1 MMDKLKHLLTF
12 FCMLMFVTFANA
24 GKSTFGETRI
34 SLNGF
39 WQFKTDPLQVGQKQQ
54 WYSAGFNDACWSK
67 MEVPGSWE
75 LMNETANYIG
85 VAWYRTTF
93 KTPESSG
100 EKRFFLEFEAV
111 SMSYKVYLNGKPVAR
126 QLVGNYRDRYDVTEF
141 LNKNGVNNLA
151 VEVDNRL
158 TWGAY
163 TNWGGI
169 RRPVTLCV
177 VEPVFIERQE
187 VVSIP
192 NLAKGTAEVNVRV
205 FIRNTSGKDQ
215 TVNCLASLEFDGKP
229 ATKGPSA
236 AVKIQ
241 ANGSET
247 AVLKFKLTKAQ
258 TKLWHFDRPNLY
270 TSEVTLLDGERKL
283 GSVADRF
290 GIRKIELDGFQ
301 FKLNGE
307 AVRLAG
313 YNWVADDRTT
323 GNTLPAWR
331 YKEDIDRM
339 KSLGANMARLSHRPL
354 PEEVMD
360 YLDEKGI
367 LVVSEFNNWAQFI
380 NPDSPEPREFATKLV
395 HQQFN
400 HACVVGWSVGNEMGD
415 QKINVKVNEY
425 VESII
430 RYIKQ
435 NLDTTRFVLY
445 VSNSADWQ
453 ENDAAKYCDFIMIN
467 KYDFGMGYE
476 KAIDAL
482 KAKYPNKPVFMSEY
496 GSHTASLIYDTPNK
510 TRYTT
515 LIADKFSGKE
525 NLFGFAV
532 WTYNDYRSTYQS
544 PNPATAT
551 PIHQNRQW
559 GCVDDY
565 RNKKRAFEQMKD
577 LYAPI
582 RALGVKT
589 TLNGNKVSVNM
600 TLQPRGLLDIPSF
613 KLQDYRLVW
622 EVRTKNGTTQT
633 GGIVKLPEI
642 APGTPA
648 LNFTSDFTRSDE
660 SALLKITLLSST
672 GYNVKDTT
680 IYLDKPEPPKVLAVI
695 PASRSVRLIFEKN
708 EFSTEYLLKYTVNGE
723 TKTTA
728 STIDHYIDLTGLAA
742 DVPCEISVVG
752 INGAGAGQPS
762 KSVSLVPQYGTK
774 SLPPVIWLT
783 EAGNMECTIGMGY
796 TFTDQFYEVRYTAT
810 PADSASWMII
820 PSRVF
825 GAFRVS
831 ELENRQKYN
840 LQMRSIP
847 QGGGTPSE
855 WSEMLTATPGTTALS
870 GEAKVKGILQQN
882 GETIL
887 SVNPAKNASG
897 YRITYETDGKQVEE
911 LVNQSEIEYVLL
923 RKVGKNGVKNINIQ
937 SF

>member
-1 MMDKLKHLLTF
+1 MNKLRFLLTF
-12 FCMLMFVTFANA
+12 ALISLLAISTQA
-24 GKSTFGETRI
+24 GRITFGETRI

-39 WQFKTDPLQVGQKQQ
+39 WQFKTDPLQKGQQQQ
-54 WYSAGFNDACWSK
+54 WYSSAFNDTGWDK

-85 VAWYRTTF
+85 MAWYRTTF
-93 KTPESSG
+93 KTPEISE

-111 SMSYKVYLNGKPVAR
+111 SMSYKVYLNGKLVAQ
-126 QLVGNYRDRYDVTEF
+126 QLVGNYRERYDVTDF
-141 LNKNGVNNLA
+141 LNKSDINSLA

-169 RRPVTLCV
+169 RRPVALCV
-177 VEPVFIERQE
+177 VKPVFIERQE
-187 VVSIP
+187 VVSTP
-192 NLAKGTAEVNVRV
+192 DLDKGTAEVNVRV
-205 FIRNTSGKDQ
+205 FIRNNSAKEQ
-215 TVNCLASLEFDGKP
+215 KVNCLANLQFDGKP
-229 ATKGPSA
+229 AAKSLSTGVNVP
-236 AVKIQ
+236 

-247 AVLKFKLTKAQ
+247 ALLKFRLTKAQ
-258 TKLWHFDRPNLY
+258 SKLWHFDRPNLY

-283 GSVADRF
+283 GSYADRF
-290 GIRKIELDGFQ
+290 GIRKIELDGYQ

-307 AVRLAG
+307 PVRLAG
-313 YNWVADDRTT
+313 FNWVADDRAT

-339 KSLGANMARLSHRPL
+339 KSLGANMARLSHRTL
-354 PEEVMD
+354 PEDVLD

-400 HACVVGWSVGNEMGD
+400 HPCVVGWSVGNEMGSRTEH
-415 QKINVKVNEY
+415 VKVNEY

-435 NLDTTRFVLY
+435 TLDNKRFVLY

-496 GSHTASLIYDTPNK
+496 GSHSASLIYDTPNK
-510 TRYTT
+510 TKYTT
-515 LIADKFSGKE
+515 LIADQFSGKE

-544 PNPATAT
+544 PNPTTAT
-551 PIHQNRQW
+551 PMHQNRQW

-577 LYAPI
+577 LYAPVHS
-582 RALGVKT
+582 LDVKT
-589 TLNGNKVSVNM
+589 TSNGNQVSVNM
-600 TLQPRGLLDIPSF
+600 ALQARNPLDIPSF
-613 KLQDYRLVW
+613 KLKDYRLIW
-622 EVRTKNGTTQT
+622 EVSAKNGNTQT
-633 GGIVKLPEI
+633 GGVIQLPEI

-648 LNFTSDFTRSDE
+648 LNFTSSFSQSGE
-660 SALLKITLLSST
+660 SALLKVTLLSPT

-680 IYLDKPEPPKVLAVI
+680 IYLAKPEPPKVLAVI
-695 PASRSVRLIFEKN
+695 PASRSVKVIFEKN
-708 EFSTEYLLKYTVNGE
+708 EFSTEYVLKYTVKGE

-728 STIDHYIDLTGLAA
+728 PTIDHYIDLTGLAA

-752 INGAGAGQPS
+752 INGAGEGSPS
-762 KSVSLVPQYGTK
+762 APVTIVPKYGTK

-783 EAGNMECTIGMGY
+783 EACNNGCTIGQGY
-796 TFTDQFYEVRYTAT
+796 IYTDQFYEVRYTAT
-810 PADSASWMII
+810 PADSASWKII

-831 ELENRQKYN
+831 GLENGRKYY

-855 WSEMLTATPGTTALS
+855 WSEMLTATPGATALS
-870 GEAKVKGILQQN
+870 GEAKVKGVLQQN

-887 SVNPAKNASG
+887 SVNQAKNASW
-897 YRITYETDGKQVEE
+897 YKITYETDGKQVEE
-911 LVNQSEIEYVLL
+911 LINQSEIEYVLL
-923 RKVGKNGVKNINIQ
+923 RKVGKNGVKNSSIKA
-937 SF
+937 F

>member
-1 MMDKLKHLLTF
+1 MHRMRFLFTLSLISLL
-12 FCMLMFVTFANA
+12 AISSYA
-24 GKSTFGETRI
+24 GRTTYGETRI
-34 SLNGF
+34 SLSGF
-39 WQFKTDPLQVGQKQQ
+39 WQFKTDPLQKGQQQQ
-54 WYSAGFNDACWSK
+54 WYSSTFNDTGWDK

-85 VAWYRTTF
+85 LAWYRTTF
-93 KTPESSG
+93 KTPEISG
-100 EKRFFLEFEAV
+100 DKRFFLEFEAV
-111 SMSYKVYLNGKPVAR
+111 SMSYKVYLNGKLVAG
-126 QLVGNYRDRYDVTEF
+126 QLVGNYRERYDITDF
-141 LNKNGVNNLA
+141 LNKSSINTLA

-187 VVSIP
+187 VVSTP
-192 NLAKGTAEVNVRV
+192 DLAKGTAEVNVRV
-205 FIRNTSGKDQ
+205 FIRNISGKDQ
-215 TVNCLASLEFDGKP
+215 TVNCQAKLEFDGKP
-229 ATKGPSA
+229 ATKSLSTG
-236 AVKIQ
+236 VKVP

-247 AVLKFKLTKAQ
+247 ASLKFKLTKAQ

-283 GSVADRF
+283 VSYFDRF
-290 GIRKIELDGFQ
+290 GIRKIELDGYN

-354 PEEVMD
+354 PEDVMD

-380 NPDSPEPREFATKLV
+380 NPDSPQPREFATKLIR
-395 HQQFN
+395 QQFN
-400 HACVVGWSVGNEMGD
+400 HPCVVGWSVGNEMGD
-415 QKINVKVNEY
+415 QKTNVKVNAY

-430 RYIKQ
+430 RHIKQ
-435 NLDTTRFVLY
+435 NLDSTRFVLY

-453 ENDAAKYCDFIMIN
+453 DNDAAKYCDFIMIN

-510 TRYTT
+510 TKYTT

-525 NLFGFAV
+525 NLFGFAI

-551 PIHQNRQW
+551 PMHQNRQW

-577 LYAPI
+577 LYAPV
-582 RALGVKT
+582 RSLDVKT
-589 TLNGNKVSVNM
+589 TANGNQVSVNM
-600 TLQPRGLLDIPSF
+600 ALQPRKLLDIPSF
-613 KLQDYRLVW
+613 KLKDYCLIW
-622 EVRTKNGTTQT
+622 EVVAKNGNTQS
-633 GGIVKLPEI
+633 GGIIQLPEI

-648 LNFTSDFTRSDE
+648 LNFTSNFSQSAE
-660 SALLKITLLSST
+660 SALLKVTLLSST

-680 IYLDKPEPPKVLAVI
+680 IYLSKPEPPKVVAVI
-695 PASRSVRLIFEKN
+695 PASRSVRVVFEKN
-708 EFSTEYLLKYTVNGE
+708 EFATEYVLKYTVKGE

-728 STIDHYIDLTGLAA
+728 PTIDHYIDLTGLAA

-752 INGAGAGQPS
+752 INGAGEGQPS
-762 KSVSLVPQYGTK
+762 KPVTIVPKYGTK

-783 EAGNMECTIGMGY
+783 EACNNGCTIGQGY
-796 TFTDQFYEVRYTAT
+796 IYTDQFYEVRYTAT
-810 PADSASWMII
+810 PADSASWKVI

-831 ELENRQKYN
+831 ELENGRKYY

-855 WSEMLTATPGTTALS
+855 WSEMLSVTPGTTALA
-870 GEAKVKGILQQN
+870 GDAKVKGVLQQN

-887 SVNPAKNASG
+887 SVSQAKNASG
-897 YRITYETDGKQVEE
+897 YKIIYETDGKQVEE
-911 LVNQSEIEYVLL
+911 LINQSEIEYVLL
-923 RKVGKNGVKNINIQ
+923 RNVGKSGVKNSSIKA
-937 SF
+937 F

>member
-1 MMDKLKHLLTF
+1 MNKMRFLLVLSIVSF
-12 FCMLMFVTFANA
+12 FAISTQA
-24 GKSTFGETRI
+24 GRTTYGETRI

-39 WQFKTDPLQVGQKQQ
+39 WQFKTDPLQKGQQQQ
-54 WYSAGFNDACWSK
+54 WYSSTFNDTGWDK

-85 VAWYRTTF
+85 IAWYRTTF
-93 KTPESSG
+93 KTPEISG

-111 SMSYKVYLNGKPVAR
+111 SMSYKVYLNGKLVAG
-126 QLVGNYRDRYDVTEF
+126 QLVGNYHERYDITDF
-141 LNKNGVNNLA
+141 LNKSSINTLA

-187 VVSIP
+187 VVSAP
-192 NLAKGTAEVNVRV
+192 DLAKGTAEVNVRV

-215 TVNCLASLEFDGKP
+215 TVNCLARLELEGKP
-229 ATKGPSA
+229 VTKSLSTG
-236 AVKIQ
+236 VKIP
-241 ANGSET
+241 ANGTES
-247 AVLKFKLTKAQ
+247 ALLKFKLSKAQ
-258 TKLWHFDRPNLY
+258 TKLWHFERPNLY
-270 TSEVTLLDGERKL
+270 TSEITLLDGERRV
-283 GSVADRF
+283 GSYSDRF
-290 GIRKIELDGFQ
+290 GIRKLELDGYN

-307 AVRLAG
+307 PVRLAG

-354 PEEVMD
+354 PEDVMD

-367 LVVSEFNNWAQFI
+367 LVVSEFNNWSQFI

-400 HACVVGWSVGNEMGD
+400 HPCVVGWSVGNEMGD
-415 QKINVKVNEY
+415 QKTNVKVNAY

-510 TRYTT
+510 TKYTT

-551 PIHQNRQW
+551 PMHQNRQW

-565 RNKKRAFEQMKD
+565 RNKKRAFWQMKD
-577 LYAPI
+577 LYAPV
-582 RALGVKT
+582 RSLDVKT
-589 TLNGNKVSVNM
+589 TANGNLVSVNM
-600 TLQPRGLLDIPSF
+600 VVQPRNLLDIPSF
-613 KLQDYRLVW
+613 KLKDYRLIW
-622 EVRTKNGTTQT
+622 EVVATDGNTKT
-633 GGIVKLPEI
+633 GGFIQLPEI
-642 APGTPA
+642 VPGAPT
-648 LNFTSDFTRSDE
+648 LNFTSNFGQSAE
-660 SALLKITLLSST
+660 SALLKVTLLSST

-680 IYLDKPEPPKVLAVI
+680 IYLAKPEPPKVVAVI
-695 PASRSVRLIFEKN
+695 PASRSVRVVFDKN
-708 EFSTEYLLKYTVNGE
+708 EFSTEYALKYTIKGE

-742 DVPCEISVVG
+742 DVPCEISVVC
-752 INGAGAGQPS
+752 INGAGEGQPS
-762 KSVSLVPQYGTK
+762 WPVTIVSKYGTK

-783 EAGNMECTIGMGY
+783 EAGNKECTFGMGY
-796 TFTDQFYEVRYTAT
+796 TYTDQFYEVRYTT
-810 PADSASWMII
+810 SPADSASWKVI

-831 ELENRQKYN
+831 ELENGRKYY
-840 LQMRSIP
+840 LQMRCIP

-855 WSEMLTATPGTTALS
+855 WSEILTANPGTTALS
-870 GEAKVKGILQQN
+870 GEAKIKGVIQQN
-882 GETIL
+882 SETIL
-887 SVNPAKNASG
+887 SVSPAKNASG
-897 YRITYETDGKQVEE
+897 YIISYETDGKQVEE
-911 LVNQSEIEYVLL
+911 LINQSEIEYVLL
-923 RKVGKNGVKNINIQ
+923 RKVGKSGVKNSSIKA
-937 SF
+937 F

>member
-1 MMDKLKHLLTF
+1 MNRLKTLLTISF
-12 FCMLMFVTFANA
+12 ILLITSFCRA
-24 GKSTFGETRI
+24 GGATYGESRI
-34 SLNGF
+34 TLNGF
-39 WQFKTDPLQVGQKQQ
+39 WQFKTDPQLKGQQQ
-54 WYSAGFNDACWSK
+54 KWYSSGFNDSGWDK

-85 VAWYRTTF
+85 TAWYRTAF
-93 KTPESSG
+93 KTPKVSG

-111 SMSYKVYLNGKPVAR
+111 SMSYKVYLNGQLVAQ
-126 QLVGNYRDRYDVTEF
+126 QLVGNYKERYDVTDFMNTSGE
-141 LNKNGVNNLA
+141 NSLA
-151 VEVDNRL
+151 VEVDNRF

-187 VVSIP
+187 VVSFP
-192 NLAKGTAEVNVRV
+192 DLAKGTAEVNVRV
-205 FIRNTSGKDQ
+205 FIQNNSGKEQ
-215 TVNCLASLEFDGKP
+215 TVNCLANLLFDGKP
-229 ATKGPSA
+229 ATKSITQMVKVPSS
-236 AVKIQ
+236 
-241 ANGSET
+241 GSET
-247 AVLKFKLTKAQ
+247 TLIKFMLSKAQ
-258 TKLWHFDRPNLY
+258 TRLWHFDRPNLY
-270 TSEVTLLDGERKL
+270 TSEVSLLDGERKL
-283 GSVADRF
+283 GSYADRF
-290 GIRKIELDGFQ
+290 GIRKIELDGYQ

-313 YNWVADDRTT
+313 FNWVADDRTT
-323 GNTLPAWR
+323 GNSLPAWR

-354 PEEVMD
+354 PEDVLD

-400 HACVVGWSVGNEMGD
+400 HPSVVGWSVGNEMGD
-415 QKINVKVNEY
+415 QKTHTNVNGY

-435 NLDTTRFVLY
+435 NLDTTRLVLY

-496 GSHTASLIYDTPNK
+496 GSHTVSLIYDTPNK
-510 TRYTT
+510 TKYTT
-515 LIADKFSGKE
+515 LIADQFSGKE

-532 WTYNDYRSTYQS
+532 WTYNDYRSTYQA

-551 PIHQNRQW
+551 PMHQNRQW

-577 LYAPI
+577 LYAPV
-582 RALGVKT
+582 RSLDVKT
-589 TLNGNKVSVNM
+589 TANGNQVSVNM
-600 TLQPRGLLDIPSF
+600 FIQPRNSLDIPSF
-613 KLQDYRLVW
+613 KLKDYQLVW
-622 EVRTKNGTTQT
+622 EVLAKNGNIET
-633 GGIVKLPEI
+633 GGFIKLPEI
-642 APGTPA
+642 APGSPT
-648 LNFTSDFTRSDE
+648 LNFTSNFSQSAE
-660 SALLKITLLSST
+660 SAFLKVTLLSST

-680 IYLDKPEPPKVLAVI
+680 IYLAKPEPPKLVAII
-695 PASRSVRLIFEKN
+695 PASRSVRVVFEKN
-708 EFSTEYLLKYTVNGE
+708 DFSTEYVLKYTVKGE

-728 STIDHYIDLTGLAA
+728 PTIDHYIDLTGLAA
-742 DVPCEISVVG
+742 DLPYEISAVG
-752 INGAGAGQPS
+752 INGAGEGQPS
-762 KSVSLVPQYGTK
+762 KPVTVIPKYGTK

-783 EAGNMECTIGMGY
+783 AAGNKVCTIGMGY
-796 TFTDQFYEVRYTAT
+796 IYTDQFYEVRYTAT
-810 PADSASWMII
+810 PADSASWKII

-831 ELENRQKYN
+831 ELENGRKYS

-855 WSEMLTATPGTTALS
+855 WSEMLTATPGTTALT
-870 GEAKVKGILQQN
+870 GEAKVKGILQQG
-882 GETIL
+882 GEIIL
-887 SVNPAKNASG
+887 SISPAKNASG
-897 YRITYETDGKQVEE
+897 YKIKYETDGKQVEE
-911 LVNQSEIEYVLL
+911 LVNQSEIEYFVL
-923 RKVGKNGVKNINIQ
+923 RKVGKNGVKNLTF
-937 SF
+937 SAF